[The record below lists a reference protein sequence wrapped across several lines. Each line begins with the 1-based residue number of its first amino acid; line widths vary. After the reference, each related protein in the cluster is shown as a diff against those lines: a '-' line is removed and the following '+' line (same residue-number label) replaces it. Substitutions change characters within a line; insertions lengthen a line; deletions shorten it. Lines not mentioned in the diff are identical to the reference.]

1 MFKKEIEGQVSNP
14 QPRSA
19 QGSAGARASSPPGGG
34 GPAVFGPSITIKGD
48 VTGDEDLLIQ
58 GRVEGSVDLA
68 QHNVTIG
75 PSGKVK
81 AGVSGRMVVVE
92 GEVEG
97 DLRAVE
103 QIILRRTAK
112 VEGSLSAPRVALEDG
127 ASFRGGIEMD
137 SAKKAGPEDAI
148 QPPASKSQEKQ
159 GPVAKTTTESAG
171 STGGKGLSA

>member
-1 MFKKEIEGQVSNP
+1 M
-14 QPRSA
+14 
-19 QGSAGARASSPPGGG
+19 
-34 GPAVFGPSITIKGD
+34 
-48 VTGDEDLLIQ
+48 IQ

-75 PSGKVK
+75 PSGRVK

-127 ASFRGGIEMD
+127 AAFRGGIEMD
-137 SAKKAGPEDAI
+137 SAQKVGTKDVRQPALGEGAQKDRPEVKT
-148 QPPASKSQEKQ
+148 PPDSV
-159 GPVAKTTTESAG
+159 GSAG
-171 STGGKGLSA
+171 KDLTA